1 MVSAMGNQESV
12 GVTKRVS
19 HSETAVLMPRVCAVV
34 CMYCS
39 QNFQNLWDDIEGTI
53 GMFHFTEEKQATDD
67 EMKTILIVH
76 YEISKTRPFVI
87 KCEQNKCNVD
97 VLLAR

>member
-1 MVSAMGNQESV
+1 
-12 GVTKRVS
+12 
-19 HSETAVLMPRVCAVV
+19 
-34 CMYCS
+34 
-39 QNFQNLWDDIEGTI
+39 
-53 GMFHFTEEKQATDD
+53 MFHFTEEKQATDD

-76 YEISKTRPFVI
+76 YEISKTIPFVI